1 MIGRKPYQLLPNYAK
16 AFDAAMVPFAVNEL
30 TLAANP
36 LKMREYLA
44 AGLPVVA
51 TALPEAERMKA
62 VLHVARDKS
71 DFLRRLDSI
80 IESGKTGPQ
89 LKISETMECESWDHK
104 VEELSRIFLQI

>member
-1 MIGRKPYQLLPNYAK
+1 
-16 AFDAAMVPFAVNEL
+16 
-30 TLAANP
+30 
-36 LKMREYLA
+36 
-44 AGLPVVA
+44 
-51 TALPEAERMKA
+51 MKA